1 MTRRLISSGSPF
13 EEQAGYSRAVVD
25 GAYVHVAGT
34 TGYDYASMTMPEGVQ
49 AQTRNALAT
58 IASVLEEAGSSLQNL
73 VRVRYYV
80 TQRAYADEL
89 FMVTG
94 KVLGDI
100 RPAATLL
107 VCDLLNDEMLVEI
120 EATAKLPDEQPA

>member
-13 EEQAGYSRAVVD
+13 EKQAGYSRAVVD

-34 TGYDYASMTMPEGVQ
+34 TGYDYASMAMPEGVQ

-80 TQRAYADEL
+80 TKRAYADEL

-120 EATAKLPDEQPA
+120 EATAKLPDEQPT